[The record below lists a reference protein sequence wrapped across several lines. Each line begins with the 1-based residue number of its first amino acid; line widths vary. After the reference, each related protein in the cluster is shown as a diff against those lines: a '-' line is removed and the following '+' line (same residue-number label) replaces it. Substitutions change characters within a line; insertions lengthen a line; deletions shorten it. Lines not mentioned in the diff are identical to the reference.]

1 MINPIKIWWEQWGWQ
16 LKAISIAVLL
26 GIVLLSVVFYKACNR
41 PPKLNQVEIQ
51 KAQKAIAEQDR
62 KEMIQVLA
70 ESEAR
75 EQVAD
80 EAREQVADETAVNAN
95 AEKLN
100 AIHESKEKWATA
112 STDDMAAE
120 LERRARESQ

>member
-16 LKAISIAVLL
+16 LKAISIAILL

-62 KEMIQVLA
+62 KEMIEVLA
-70 ESEAR
+70 QSEAR
-75 EQVAD
+75 EKI
-80 EAREQVADETAVNAN
+80 ADETAINAN

-112 STDDMAAE
+112 STDEMAAE
-120 LERRARESQ
+120 LERRAKESQ

>member
-1 MINPIKIWWEQWGWQ
+1 MNFLKSIWGVWWNQWTWP
-16 LKAISIAVLL
+16 LKL
-26 GIVLLSVVFYKACNR
+26 GSAIVLIIVLGLVIGFFKSCLNR
-41 PPKLNQVEIQ
+41 TPKLNQVEIQ

-70 ESEAR
+70 ES
-75 EQVAD
+75 